1 MAMFFSRNK
10 YTEIKAKIV
19 QRYHPELDKKSAI
32 LEYEDKVSLEGI
44 YELHV
49 VSESFR
55 NL

>member
-1 MAMFFSRNK
+1 MGMFFARNK

-49 VSESFR
+49 VSER
-55 NL
+55 L